1 MSEGT
6 LQNRLKAYRALYGWT
21 QAEVAERLG
30 LSRRS
35 VNAIENGEFVPS
47 TIVALQFAQ
56 LYRVR
61 VEDLFRL
68 AGAGETWT
76 PTLA

>member
-1 MSEGT
+1 MSEIE
-6 LQNRLKAYRALYGWT
+6 LQNRLKAYRALFGWT
-21 QAEVAERLG
+21 QAEVAEKVG

-47 TIVALQFAQ
+47 ITTALRFAR

-68 AGAGETWT
+68 RDDGEPWT
-76 PTLA
+76 PNLA

>member
-1 MSEGT
+1 MSDPE
-6 LQNRLKAYRALYGWT
+6 LQNRLKAYRALFGWT
-21 QAEVAERLG
+21 QADVADKVG

-47 TIVALQFAQ
+47 IVTALRFAR

-68 AGAGETWT
+68 QDDGEAWT